1 MSPTIKCLP
10 VIALILVTGC
20 ASLPNGPSVMSLPGS
35 RKTFDEFRADDADCR
50 QYAYVQVG
58 GTTSQQ
64 AAVQSGVASAVVG
77 TAVGAGA
84 GALMGGSQ
92 GAAVGAGVGLVTGAL
107 VGQGYAGG
115 AYYAVQ
121 QRYDYAYQQCMY
133 VKGNK
138 IPVAGYRSQSY
149 TERAPVA
156 AAYPPPPN
164 APAPSPANTRPPPPP
179 PGAPPPPPP
188 DAPPL
193 PR

>member
-1 MSPTIKCLP
+1 MGISLKCLP
-10 VIALILVTGC
+10 LIGLAFVAGC
-20 ASLPNGPSVMSLPGS
+20 ASLPTGPSVMSLPGS
-35 RKTFDEFRADDADCR
+35 RKNFDEFRADDADCR

-64 AAVQSGVASAVVG
+64 AAFQSGVGSAIVG

-84 GALMGGSQ
+84 GALIGGSQ
-92 GAAVGAGVGLVTGAL
+92 GAGIGAGVGLVTGAL
-107 VGQGYAGG
+107 AGQGYAGG

-133 VKGNK
+133 AKGNK
-138 IPVAGYRSQSY
+138 IPVAGYRAQSY
-149 TERAPVA
+149 TERGPVTTAP
-156 AAYPPPPN
+156 YPPPPN
-164 APAPSPANTRPPPPP
+164 APPPP

-188 DAPPL
+188 DAPPP

>member
-1 MSPTIKCLP
+1 MSDSLKRLT
-10 VIALILVTGC
+10 LIGLAFLAGC
-20 ASLPNGPSVMSLPGS
+20 ASLPTGPSVMSLPGS
-35 RKTFDEFRADDADCR
+35 RKNFDEFRADDADCR

-64 AAVQSGVASAVVG
+64 AAVDSGVASAIVG
-77 TAVGAGA
+77 TAIGAGA
-84 GALMGGSQ
+84 GALMGGSS
-92 GAAVGAGVGLVTGAL
+92 GAGVGAGVGLVTGAL

-133 VKGNK
+133 AKGNK

-149 TERAPVA
+149 TERGPVTA
-156 AAYPPPPN
+156 TYPPPPN
-164 APAPSPANTRPPPPP
+164 APPPPQRNTPPPPP

>member
-1 MSPTIKCLP
+1 VSPSLNRLP
-10 VIALILVTGC
+10 LIGLILVAGC
-20 ASLPNGPSVMSLPGS
+20 ASLPAGPSVMSLPGS
-35 RKTFDEFRADDADCR
+35 RKTFDEFRVDDAECR
-50 QYAYVQVG
+50 QFANVQVG

-64 AAVQSGVASAVVG
+64 AAAQSGVASAVVG

-84 GALMGGSQ
+84 GALIGGSQ
-92 GAAVGAGVGLVTGAL
+92 GAGVGAGVGLVTGAL

-115 AYYAVQ
+115 TYYAVQ
-121 QRYDYAYQQCMY
+121 QRYDFAYQQCMY
-133 VKGNK
+133 AKGNK

-164 APAPSPANTRPPPPP
+164 APPPSPTNARPPPP